1 AVLLSPSH
9 TEMVPRAELLLFL
22 AARAQHVEE
31 TIRPA
36 LAAGRIVICDRFSD
50 STIAYQSCAGGL
62 PSAQVESLI
71 DFAASALWPDA
82 LLRAGFTFTK
92 IASTG
97 GFLREGNVTVLIG
110 AESEEVENLLSIIND
125 SCKTRE
131 QYVNVLPPE
140 ATPVGTFLTSPVK
153 VQVGGAVAF

>member
-1 AVLLSPSH
+1 MKLIVAVIH
-9 TEMVPRAELLLFL
+9 
-22 AARAQHVEE
+22 
-31 TIRPA
+31 
-36 LAAGRIVICDRFSD
+36 DRDQKRTS
-50 STIAYQSCAGGL
+50 
-62 PSAQVESLI
+62 
-71 DFAASALWPDA
+71 DA
-82 LLRAGFTFTK
+82 LLRAGFKFTK

-110 AESEEVENLLSIIND
+110 AESDEVENVLSIIND

-153 VQVGGAVAF
+153 VQVGGAVAFVVDVERFERF